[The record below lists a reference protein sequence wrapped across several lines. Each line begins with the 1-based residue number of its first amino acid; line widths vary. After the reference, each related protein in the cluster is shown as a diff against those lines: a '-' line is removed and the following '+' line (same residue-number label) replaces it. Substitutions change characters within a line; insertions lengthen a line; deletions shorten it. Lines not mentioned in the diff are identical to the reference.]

1 MTTATKTYKMRGYTS
16 RGGYARIEEVLAMQC
31 ELYNAALQE
40 RRDAYRHP
48 SQVRLDW
55 RDQFKEFKFVRKD
68 DPRWDN
74 LSLNIGRG
82 TLKMVDR
89 AFNGFFNRVKNGTKP
104 GYPRF
109 RARSRF
115 RTIEFVDVRTANWKI
130 SDDGLSA
137 VVKIKGLP
145 KIRVLSARSLPEKV
159 QMIRLTR
166 KGRRL
171 DVSATFGFESEP
183 EAATDTAIGIDFG
196 VNQLATL
203 SDGDVL
209 SSARIEDKR
218 AKQLQRRISKFKKRA
233 LADGRAYW
241 KIVRGRPRFTWRDG
255 KAPRRYQELARIYT
269 NRRDRERIRE
279 HNRAHRIS
287 TDLVRRAKF
296 IFIEDLQLKNMTKS
310 AKGTADAPGK
320 NVAQKRGLNREILN
334 QGLGRIIEMLSYKA
348 EWAGAEVIK
357 VDPRY
362 TSRDCSYCGGRNP
375 DGWYPKGYRL
385 FVCKACGIPIDRDF
399 NAAVNIL
406 RRGLAPLQVDPSDL
420 ARRKTRKTTN
430 PVGGSACRNHPLDA
444 GLGQLKL
451 ALSGS
456 V

>member
-1 MTTATKTYKMRGYTS
+1 MTVATRTYKMRGYTS
-16 RGGYARIEEVLAMQC
+16 RGGYARIEEVLGMQC

-40 RRDAYRHP
+40 RRDAWRHV
-48 SQVRLDW
+48 SQTSLSLV
-55 RDQFKEFKFVRKD
+55 DQIKEFKFVRGN
-68 DPRWDN
+68 DPRWNN
-74 LSLNIGRG
+74 LSVNVGRG

-89 AFNGFFNRVKNGTKP
+89 AFSGFFSRLRSGVKA

-109 RARSRF
+109 RPRRRY
-115 RTIEFVDVRTANWKI
+115 RTIEFVDANPSNWKVA
-130 SDDGLSA
+130 DDGLSA

-145 KIRVLSARSLPEKV
+145 DIRVASARRLPEKV
-159 QMIRLTR
+159 KMIRLTR
-166 KGRRL
+166 KARRL
-171 DVSATFGFESEP
+171 DVSITFGFEP
-183 EAATDTAIGIDFG
+183 EAQPGAVKAIGIDFG

-209 SSARIEDKR
+209 RSARNEDKR
-218 AKQLQRRISKFKKRA
+218 AKQLQRRLSKFKKRA

-255 KAPRRYQELARIYT
+255 KAPRRYQELARIYS
-269 NRRDRERIRE
+269 NRRDREYIRE
-279 HNRAHRIS
+279 HNRAHRVS
-287 TDLVRRAKF
+287 TALVRRADF
-296 IFIEDLQLKNMTKS
+296 IFIEDLQLKNMTRS
-310 AKGTADAPGK
+310 AKGTVESPGK

-348 EWAGAEVIK
+348 EWAGVKVVK

-362 TSRDCSYCGGRNP
+362 TSRDCSNCGGRNP
-375 DGWYPKGYRL
+375 DDWYPKGYRQ
-385 FVCKACGIPIDRDF
+385 FVCKACGIPIDRDL

-406 RRGLAPLQVDPSDL
+406 RRGLSSLQVGPSDL
-420 ARRKTRKTTN
+420 ARRKVRKTTN
-430 PVGGSACRNHPLDA
+430 PVGGSACENHPSDA
-444 GLGQLKL
+444 GFGQKRL